1 MTSEVMPLTIATPEV
16 TLGNVARSAST
27 AKKHKKAREAA
38 PDDVRARVLG
48 AAMRLIDEGG
58 LASLS
63 MREVA
68 RAAGVSH
75 QAPYHWFAD
84 REAILAAMA
93 EEGFRLLTDR
103 LEAATVPGSTAGEH
117 IESLGRAYVQ
127 FACDHPSEFRLMF
140 RPDFVDHARFP
151 ALLACGERAFS
162 RLPDAIQRCVAEG
175 LPLDPSF
182 EAHVVLAWSTVHGL
196 ACLVLD
202 GPLAKKVP
210 RAATARDTTIDDTMR
225 ALRLLVEARMH
236 AKAPPRDPS
245 RAKKRR

>member
-1 MTSEVMPLTIATPEV
+1 
-16 TLGNVARSAST
+16 
-27 AKKHKKAREAA
+27 
-38 PDDVRARVLG
+38 
-48 AAMRLIDEGG
+48 
-58 LASLS
+58 

-140 RPDFVDHARFP
+140 RPDFVDHERFP
-151 ALLACGERAFS
+151 ALLACGEKAFA
-162 RLPDAIQRCVAEG
+162 RLPEAIQRCVEEG
-175 LPLDPSF
+175 LPVEPSF
-182 EAHVVLAWSTVHGL
+182 DAHVVLAWSMVHGL
-196 ACLVLD
+196 ACLMLD
-202 GPLAKKVP
+202 GPLAKKLPNAVN
-210 RAATARDTTIDDTMR
+210 ARDTTIDDALR

-236 AKAPPRDPS
+236 AHRDP
-245 RAKKRR
+245 RRGKKRR